1 MIEANHRWFYVW
13 FIRVYTAVNLR
24 LNFRKIIIEGD
35 TVVPEDKPLLL
46 VGNHFSWWDGFFA
59 YYLNYTLWRRKFHVM
74 MLEEQLEKRMF
85 LNKVGAY
92 SVKRGSRSVFDSLN
106 YSSQL
111 LKTASNMVIIYPQG
125 EISSLY
131 SYPVRFERGVERIIR
146 GAGPDTTVLFYVAL
160 VDWFSWK
167 KPTVVLRLRRFD
179 YSGTP
184 GHAELE
190 EAFNRLIADSIDAQ
204 IHIMA

>member
-92 SVKRGSRSVFDSLN
+92 SVKRGSRS
-106 YSSQL
+106 
-111 LKTASNMVIIYPQG
+111 
-125 EISSLY
+125 EIGRAH
-131 SYPVRFERGVERIIR
+131 V
-146 GAGPDTTVLFYVAL
+146 
-160 VDWFSWK
+160 
-167 KPTVVLRLRRFD
+167 
-179 YSGTP
+179 
-184 GHAELE
+184 
-190 EAFNRLIADSIDAQ
+190 
-204 IHIMA
+204 